1 MPPPETRLELVWDGS
16 PVNFTDTVS
25 YVCTAQYSTVQY
37 TDLAAGPDQPLP
49 AAGGGVGVLRPG
61 PLGGAALPDQTGGL
75 QTWR

>member
-1 MPPPETRLELVWDGS
+1 MHSTQSALRVLNNSQYRTTDLV
-16 PVNFTDTVS
+16 
-25 YVCTAQYSTVQY
+25 QYIIVQHSTVQY

-61 PLGGAALPDQTGGL
+61 PLGGAALPDQAGGL

>member
-1 MPPPETRLELVWDGS
+1 MHNS
-16 PVNFTDTVS
+16 TVQYS
-25 YVCTAQYSTVQY
+25 TAQYITVQHSTLQY

-75 QTWR
+75 QTWT